1 MCVNLAMDPLHLAI
15 GEWDWRRRY
24 WKSWS
29 FYDPWRSPGTTDS
42 FFFPTGTGLWVDEDD
57 DDDDA
62 GGGGGDGDGDDIM
75 MMMMLLMMML
85 LMMMMMMLVMVME
98 MYDHVI

>member
-29 FYDPWRSPGTTDS
+29 FYDPWHSPGTTDS

-57 DDDDA
+57 DDEDDDD
-62 GGGGGDGDGDDIM
+62 GDDGDDGGDDGDDIM
-75 MMMMLLMMML
+75 MMMMML
-85 LMMMMMMLVMVME
+85 LMMMMLVMVME